1 MAGYRAVIG
10 VIRSRP
16 RFFNFPVAAKRGRPK
31 TEPDL
36 DLIKQ
41 VEQVTILVLEGLA
54 AICEDSEHRD
64 HGGGSDPRISNLA
77 IIGLADI
84 SLQRQRKQP
93 EAAEGNLF
101 AKGQS
106 GN

>member
-54 AICEDSEHRD
+54 RRFA
-64 HGGGSDPRISNLA
+64 RIPS
-77 IIGLADI
+77 IGTTG
-84 SLQRQRKQP
+84 R
-93 EAAEGNLF
+93 
-101 AKGQS
+101 
-106 GN
+106 